1 MSSVST
7 ILWTIAISRSADY
20 GRSFENIEAQLNP
33 EKPDPEPDPLLWRSF
48 YVSPGNLNM
57 VSCEIQIMGE
67 HFLF

>member
-7 ILWTIAISRSADY
+7 IIWTIPISRSADY

-33 EKPDPEPDPLLWRSF
+33 EEPDPLLWRSF